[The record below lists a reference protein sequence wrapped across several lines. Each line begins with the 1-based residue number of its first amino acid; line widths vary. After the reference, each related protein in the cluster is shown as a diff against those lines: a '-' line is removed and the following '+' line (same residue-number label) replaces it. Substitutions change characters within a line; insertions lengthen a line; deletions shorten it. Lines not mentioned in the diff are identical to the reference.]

1 MKEYKKWIR
10 GVKTSDLTF
19 EQESMNWVASFG
31 STDEVKRTA
40 TEKLQVVREEIKRRE
55 GYSDVA

>member
-10 GVKTSDLTF
+10 GIKTSDLSF

-31 STDEVKRTA
+31 STEEVKRTA
-40 TEKLQVVREEIKRRE
+40 SEKLQVVREEIKRRD
-55 GYSDVA
+55 GYSNVS

>member
-10 GVKTSDLTF
+10 GIKTSDLSF

-31 STDEVKRTA
+31 STEEVKRTA
-40 TEKLQVVREEIKRRE
+40 SEKLQVVREEIKRRE
-55 GYSDVA
+55 GFSNVS

>member
-10 GVKTSDLTF
+10 GIRTSELSF
-19 EQESMNWVASFG
+19 EQESMKWVASFG

-40 TEKLQVVREEIKRRE
+40 SEKLQVVRQEIKRRE
-55 GYSDVA
+55 GYSDVG